1 MNKTTVVGVDIAK
14 TVFEIAVSEVPGQVA
29 RARRLPRT
37 KFREFFVELPAA
49 TIVMEACGSA
59 HYWGRE
65 FEALGHT
72 VVLLPPHLVKP
83 YITRNKTDR
92 ADAKG
97 ILEAYRNEEIHRVP
111 IKSIS
116 QQVLGTTHRFRSGW
130 IGART
135 AQVNGIR
142 GLLRE
147 FGFVIPVGIEN
158 VVPMVRAL
166 VEDADSKVPD
176 ALRSTL
182 AAACD
187 QVESLGKQ
195 IKQAERELEVLADE
209 TPLVAKL
216 RTIPGIGLVTG
227 TALPAFVGDFHRFR
241 SGRHLSSYI
250 GITPRE
256 RSSGTRR
263 QLGSISKRGDSYLR
277 TLLIHGARSVLV
289 HAKAAK
295 CPDRLQAWAL
305 KLQARTK
312 HNVAVVALANRL
324 ARIAWAVAKR
334 DRDYI
339 PNLKVA

>member
-1 MNKTTVVGVDIAK
+1 MEKTTVVGVDIAK
-14 TVFEIAVSEVPGQVA
+14 TVFEIAVSDVPGRVIET
-29 RARRLPRT
+29 RRLPRA
-37 KFREFFVELPAA
+37 KFSAFFAEMPPA

-111 IKSIS
+111 IKTIP
-116 QQVLGTTHRFRSGW
+116 QQVLGATHRFREGW
-130 IGART
+130 IAART
-135 AQVNGIR
+135 AQVNAIR

-158 VVPMVRAL
+158 VLPEVRL
-166 VEDADSKVPD
+166 LIEDADSKVPD
-176 ALRSTL
+176 GLRSTL
-182 AAACD
+182 SAACD
-187 QVESLGKQ
+187 QVESLGQQ
-195 IKQAERELEVLADE
+195 IKQANRQLEVLADQ
-209 TPLVAKL
+209 TPLVGRL
-216 RTIPGIGLVTG
+216 RAIPGIGLING
-227 TALPAFVGDFHRFR
+227 TALPAFVGDLRRFP

-256 RSSGTRR
+256 RSSGTKRR
-263 QLGSISKRGDSYLR
+263 LGSISKRGDSYLR
-277 TLLIHGARSVLV
+277 TLIIHGARSALL

-295 CPDRLQAWAL
+295 SPDRLQVWAL
-305 KLQARTK
+305 RLLSRTK
-312 HNVAVVALANRL
+312 HNVAVVALANRII
-324 ARIAWAVAKR
+324 RIAWAVAKR
-334 DRDYI
+334 DCDYA
-339 PNLKVA
+339 PNLPVA

>member
-1 MNKTTVVGVDIAK
+1 MEKTTVIGVDIAK
-14 TVFEIAVSEVPGQVA
+14 TVFEIAVSDIPGRVI
-29 RARRLPRT
+29 RTRRLPRA
-37 KFREFFVELPAA
+37 KFLSFFADLKPA

-59 HYWGRE
+59 HHWGRQ

-111 IKSIS
+111 IKTIP

-130 IGART
+130 IAART

-158 VVPMVRAL
+158 VLPEVRSL
-166 VEDADSKVPD
+166 IEDADSKVPD

-182 AAACD
+182 TAACD

-195 IKQAERELEVLADE
+195 IKQAERELEALAAE
-209 TPLVAKL
+209 TPMVAKF
-216 RTIPGIGLVTG
+216 RTIPGIGLITG
-227 TALPAFVGDFHRFR
+227 TALPAFVGDFRRFR

-256 RSSGTRR
+256 RSSGNKRR
-263 QLGSISKRGDSYLR
+263 LGSISKRGDAYLR

-289 HAKAAK
+289 HAKTAK
-295 CPDRLQAWAL
+295 SPDRLQAWAL
-305 KLQARTK
+305 KLQSRTK

-324 ARIAWAVAKR
+324 TRIVWAVAKR
-334 DRDYI
+334 DSNYI
-339 PNLKVA
+339 PNLPVA